1 MTTTEATPGP
11 TAGGTTT
18 TRARTSRARTTTPT
32 PPTPAPAPP
41 TPGPSMGPGTKE
53 EHRPQL
59 DLDLPFM
66 RLQLRA
72 PEMHLPHVGMP
83 HISGREVGHAMDVA
97 RTFLPPPERIM
108 YYGGLGAL
116 AVLGILEW
124 PVAAAIGA
132 GTMIAQRARSREQRW
147 SPLGGPQQ
155 KDSRGTAAPTPGMP
169 TPGATTPGMP
179 GRGAGA
185 MEEAIPEAAKQ
196 ATGRR
201 AAAKGEAKTP
211 AAGAARRARTATK

>member
-18 TRARTSRARTTTPT
+18 RARTSRARTTTTT
-32 PPTPAPAPP
+32 PPVPAAP
-41 TPGPSMGPGTKE
+41 TPGPSTGPGTKE
-53 EHRPQL
+53 EHPPRL

-66 RLQLRA
+66 SLQLRA
-72 PEMHLPHVGMP
+72 PEMHLPHVGLP

-147 SPLGGPQQ
+147 SPLGGQQQ
-155 KDSRGTAAPTPGMP
+155 KGARGTATPAPGMP
-169 TPGATTPGMP
+169 TPGATMPGMP
-179 GRGAGA
+179 GAGAGTGT
-185 MEEAIPEAAKQ
+185 METVPGAARQ
-196 ATGRR
+196 ASGRR
-201 AAAKGEAKTP
+201 AAAKGEPKTP
-211 AAGAARRARTATK
+211 ATGTTRRSRAAAK

>member
-32 PPTPAPAPP
+32 PPVPAPP

-53 EHRPQL
+53 EHRPRL

-66 RLQLRA
+66 SLQLRA
-72 PEMHLPHVGMP
+72 PEMHLPHVGLP

-155 KDSRGTAAPTPGMP
+155 KGARGAAAPGMP

-179 GRGAGA
+179 GAGA
-185 MEEAIPEAAKQ
+185 METAPEAARQ
-196 ATGRR
+196 AAGRRTAAKGEPKTPATAATRRGR
-201 AAAKGEAKTP
+201 AAAK
-211 AAGAARRARTATK
+211 

>member
-41 TPGPSMGPGTKE
+41 APAPSMGPGAE
-53 EHRPQL
+53 EAHPPRL

-155 KDSRGTAAPTPGMP
+155 KDTRGAATPMP

-179 GRGAGA
+179 GAGA
-185 MEEAIPEAAKQ
+185 METTPEAAKQ
-196 ATGRR
+196 VTGRR
-201 AAAKGEAKTP
+201 AAAKGETKAP
-211 AAGAARRARTATK
+211 AAGAARRARATTK

>member
-1 MTTTEATPGP
+1 MTTTETTPGTTAAGT
-11 TAGGTTT
+11 TAGAGTTT
-18 TRARTSRARTTTPT
+18 TRGRTSRARTTTRPPT
-32 PPTPAPAPP
+32 PTPAPPGG
-41 TPGPSMGPGTKE
+41 PGPEMKE

-59 DLDLPFM
+59 DLNLPFL

-83 HISGREVGHAMDVA
+83 HISGRDVGHAMDVA

-116 AVLGILEW
+116 AALGILEW

-132 GTMIAQRARSREQRW
+132 GTLLAQRARGREQRW
-147 SPLGGPQQ
+147 SPLSGPQR
-155 KDSRGTAAPTPGMP
+155 DTRGTTMATSG
-169 TPGATTPGMP
+169 TPGA
-179 GRGAGA
+179 GAGPTA
-185 MEEAIPEAAKQ
+185 MQEPAAQTAGQ

-201 AAAKGEAKTP
+201 TTTARGEAKTP
-211 AAGAARRARTATK
+211 AGAATAARRTRATGTK